1 MISNLQRE
9 NLPSGMSLKRRDEI
23 YGYLFIAPQMIGFLL
38 FVLGPLIAVFVFSFQ
53 DRNLLLGQIT
63 FAGIDNYQAMFKD
76 ALFTK
81 TLQNSLIFTA
91 GLVPLNVL
99 GGLFIALLLSGNLRG
114 MIFFRAIFFLP
125 VITSAAAWAIV
136 WRFLLQSES
145 GVNTFLQAVGIDGPN
160 WLQEPNWAMVSVIV
174 TRALKG
180 VGINM
185 IIFLAA
191 IKNIPQDYQ
200 EAARVDGATGWQVFR
215 RITMPLLAPAVFL
228 VTVLTIIGALKVF
241 DTIFLMT
248 NGGPSN
254 GTMVLVYYIYYQGF
268 QFFETG
274 YASALSVVLFLV
286 MFILTLIQWQLRRRF
301 VFDEQE

>member
-1 MISNLQRE
+1 MINNSE
-9 NLPSGMSLKRRDEI
+9 NRDLSSRISLSLRDQI
-23 YGYLFIAPQMIGFLL
+23 YGYAFIAPQMIGFLL
-38 FVLGPLIAVFVFSFQ
+38 FVLGPLVAVFYFSLQ
-53 DRNLLLGQIT
+53 NRNLLFGQAT
-63 FAGIDNYQAMFKD
+63 FAGLDNYRAMFED
-76 ALFTK
+76 PLFGK
-81 TLQNSLIFTA
+81 TLQNSLVFTA

-99 GGLFIALLLSGNLRG
+99 GALGIALLLSGNLRG
-114 MIFFRAIFFLP
+114 MILFRAIFFLP

-136 WRFLLQSES
+136 WRFLLQNEG
-145 GVNTFLQAVGIDGPN
+145 GVNSFLHLVGVDGPN
-160 WLQEPNWAMVSVIV
+160 WLRDPNWAMFSVIV
-174 TRALKG
+174 TRVLKG

-200 EAARVDGATGWQVFR
+200 EAAWVDGANRWQSFR
-215 RITMPLLAPAVFL
+215 SVMLPLLAPAIFL
-228 VTVLTIIGALKVF
+228 VTILTIIGGLKVF

-248 NGGPSN
+248 SGGPSN
-254 GTMVLVYYIYYQGF
+254 GTMVLIYYIYYQGF

-286 MFILTLIQWQLRRRF
+286 MFTLTLIQWRLRRRF